1 MTPDND
7 EPDYS
12 LCVIT
17 ANITKLGRSHHDAA
31 EAAIRG
37 GATMI
42 QFRDKDMDD
51 AGFEKEAK
59 KISGLA
65 RDKDVL
71 FVVNDRVGIAKRC
84 GADGVHIGQEDL
96 DIGRARAI
104 LGLDAIIGV
113 SVSKRVEAQAAE
125 AAGADYLGAGP
136 VYETSSKRDALRPIG
151 LEELEK
157 ICRSVAIPV
166 IAIGGITK
174 ENAPDIMAAGAAGI
188 AVIAAVAEAP
198 DMTQAVKELKR
209 MC

>member
-1 MTPDND
+1 
-7 EPDYS
+7 
-12 LCVIT
+12 
-17 ANITKLGRSHHDAA
+17 
-31 EAAIRG
+31 
-37 GATMI
+37 MI

-136 VYETSSKRDALRPIG
+136 VYETSSKSDALRPIG
-151 LEELEK
+151 LDELDT
-157 ICRSVAIPV
+157 ICRSVTIPV

>member
-51 AGFEKEAK
+51 ARFEKEAK

-151 LEELEK
+151 LDELEK